1 MAGALQY
8 EIPAEEADRATKF
21 FESVFGWAMERR
33 GSSTQSWLLGTP
45 RPGAPRACRLHGQ
58 PGLRTIVV
66 DDLRMTLERIETA
79 GGEVVVPP
87 HAAPGV
93 GALAFFTDTERN
105 VWGLCEGGTS
115 GSRDEQ
121 AA

>member
-8 EIPAEEADRATKF
+8 EIPAEQADRATNF
-21 FESVFGWAMERR
+21 FETVFGWAVERR
-33 GSSTQSWLLGTP
+33 GSTAQPWLLGTP

-66 DDLRMTLERIETA
+66 DDLHGTLKRIETA

-93 GALAFFTDTERN
+93 GALAFFSDTERN
-105 VWGLCEGGTS
+105 VWGLCEGSTS
-115 GSRDEQ
+115 GRDER